1 MSIWIRKK
9 KINKK
14 AFLLAVGGLLALTVG
29 IVSEEFFCIH
39 DESCTSCSLDKRVS
53 LTEIIKDS
61 ELCSTLTISQ
71 KEKVLFGG
79 NVDTGLQNYSGT
91 SPYIVVFSPDKDTTY
106 EHGYGFVVIGW
117 KWEETWTSYEFFPCG
132 MNEKGLAFSRIG
144 LHRASMNPHPER
156 PYSNFKSFYTKVMRD
171 CSSVDCVIEVAQSLD
186 WGTSMSEQ
194 MHFADATG
202 DAVVLSA
209 GKDGELAV
217 TRKDRQ
223 YLVSTNFNKA
233 NPENGEYPCWRYDTA
248 VEMLENRD
256 DYTISYVESVL
267 NAIHEEGICVN
278 TVITYIFDLRTGD
291 GYIYYFNQVDDVVEF
306 NIMTELAD
314 MDEGNYRSY
323 YTFTN
328 LFSQETLNEAAT
340 ALREYQKWEI
350 ILRMGIGSA
359 AILGFCLFVYRRV
372 RIHKSESNI

>member
-9 KINKK
+9 KTNKK
-14 AFLLAVGGLLALTVG
+14 AFLLVVGGLLVLTAG
-29 IVSEEFFCIH
+29 IISGEFFCIH

-53 LTEIIKDS
+53 LTEIIRDN

-71 KEKVLFGG
+71 GEKVLFGG
-79 NVDTGLQNYSGT
+79 NVDSGLDAYSGAA
-91 SPYIVVFSPDKDTTY
+91 PYIVFFSPQKGDTY

-117 KWEETWTSYEFFPCG
+117 KWEEPWTTYEFFPCG

-144 LHRASMNPHPER
+144 LPKASMNSHPER
-156 PYSNFKSFYTKVMRD
+156 PHSSFKSFCTKVMRE
-171 CSSVDCVIEVAQSLD
+171 CSSIDCVIEVAQSLD

-217 TRKDRQ
+217 TRKDHQ

-233 NPENGEYPCWRYDTA
+233 NPENGEYPCWRYETA
-248 VEMLENRD
+248 AEMLENRD
-256 DYTISYVESVL
+256 DYTISYVESIL
-267 NAIHEEGICVN
+267 NAIHKEGICVN
-278 TVITYIFDLRTGD
+278 TIITYIFDLRTGD
-291 GYIYYFNQVDDVVEF
+291 GYVYYFNQVDDVVEF
-306 NIMTELAD
+306 NIATELAD
-314 MDEGNYRSY
+314 MGEGNTRSY

-340 ALREYQKWEI
+340 ALREYQKWKI
-350 ILRMGIGSA
+350 ALRMGIGSA
-359 AILGFCLFVYRRV
+359 AFLGFCFLMYRKV